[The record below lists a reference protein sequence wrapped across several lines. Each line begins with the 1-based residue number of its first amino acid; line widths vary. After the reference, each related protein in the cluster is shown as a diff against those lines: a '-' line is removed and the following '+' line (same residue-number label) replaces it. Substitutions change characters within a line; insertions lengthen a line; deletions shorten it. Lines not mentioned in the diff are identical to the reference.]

1 MPVEAGS
8 IHLQPDQET
17 AGVMT
22 ASAPGRLVLRCLR
35 QLFKAPVGRWVLFLI
50 LSVSPAQDMWAQTTP
65 AVSSKK
71 KTAQLTPPAK
81 AQIPPKAN
89 QAVISASS
97 PTART
102 VQPPAADTSD
112 FLDQGVLENGE
123 DSGLG
128 ISGMMN
134 DETVTKFGHEFFEAF
149 VKAWK
154 PLAGVIYNLR
164 IGERY
169 DPLRGSLIHVMINN
183 NSVYEG
189 FLTPR
194 QEAIE
199 ELATQLSHELRAA
212 LKNRVPIDEEVY

>member
-1 MPVEAGS
+1 MGA
-8 IHLQPDQET
+8 
-17 AGVMT
+17 
-22 ASAPGRLVLRCLR
+22 ASAKRGACKPGVWMLVCLLI
-35 QLFKAPVGRWVLFLI
+35 LFGDSTQMAWGQTVVSADFKKKANKQAQSVRANTNQGKSTKAPQAAAPADAT
-50 LSVSPAQDMWAQTTP
+50 SPR
-65 AVSSKK
+65 K
-71 KTAQLTPPAK
+71 
-81 AQIPPKAN
+81 
-89 QAVISASS
+89 
-97 PTART
+97 
-102 VQPPAADTSD
+102 VQPPTDNTED
-112 FLDQGVLENGE
+112 FIDQGVLEDGE
-123 DSGLG
+123 DGGLS

-154 PLAGVIYNLR
+154 PLAGVTYNLR

-212 LKNRVPIDEEVY
+212 LKNRVPIDEELY